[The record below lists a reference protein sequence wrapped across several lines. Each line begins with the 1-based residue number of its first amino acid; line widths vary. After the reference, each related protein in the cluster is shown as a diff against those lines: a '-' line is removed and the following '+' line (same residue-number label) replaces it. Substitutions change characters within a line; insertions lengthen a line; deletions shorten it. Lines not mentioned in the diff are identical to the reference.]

1 VPGAAPLWQILCP
14 IGETLVIV
22 LWVQVE
28 PAVKSGYA
36 SQANEMLRALLR
48 GVRSE
53 ENLMFWVMDEEPKEE
68 TPKPTPAPFSTVLQ
82 NLFKS
87 RTITIFG
94 EINQKVAE
102 STVAQLLALAVEN
115 DDPIRIFINSP
126 GGHVESGDSIHDMIR
141 FIKPEVK
148 VIGTGWVAS
157 AGAHIYLAAKK
168 ENRLCLPNT
177 RFLIHQPLG
186 GAGGK
191 ATDIAI
197 EAKEIIKMRRRIN
210 EVIARETGQPLERV
224 EKDTDRNYWMSAEEA
239 KEYGIVSRIIENS
252 DGVEG

>member
-1 VPGAAPLWQILCP
+1 
-14 IGETLVIV
+14 
-22 LWVQVE
+22 
-28 PAVKSGYA
+28 
-36 SQANEMLRALLR
+36 
-48 GVRSE
+48 
-53 ENLMFWVMDEEPKEE
+53 MFWVMDEEPKEE

-102 STVAQLLALAVEN
+102 STVAQLLALSVEN

-157 AGAHIYLAAKK
+157 AGAHIYLGAKK
-168 ENRLCLPNT
+168 ENRLCMPNT

-186 GAGGK
+186 GAGGR

-210 EVIARETGQPLERV
+210 EIIARETGQPLERV

-239 KEYGIVSRIIENS
+239 KEYGLVSRIIETS
-252 DGVEG
+252 DAVEG

>member
-1 VPGAAPLWQILCP
+1 
-14 IGETLVIV
+14 
-22 LWVQVE
+22 
-28 PAVKSGYA
+28 
-36 SQANEMLRALLR
+36 
-48 GVRSE
+48 
-53 ENLMFWVMDEEPKEE
+53 MFWVMDEEPKEE

-102 STVAQLLALAVEN
+102 STVAQLLALSVEN

-157 AGAHIYLAAKK
+157 AGAHIYPGAKK
-168 ENRLCLPNT
+168 ENRLCMPNT

-186 GAGGK
+186 GAGGR

-210 EVIARETGQPLERV
+210 EIIARETGQPLERV

-239 KEYGIVSRIIENS
+239 KEYGLVSRIIETS
-252 DGVEG
+252 DAVEG

>member
-1 VPGAAPLWQILCP
+1 
-14 IGETLVIV
+14 
-22 LWVQVE
+22 
-28 PAVKSGYA
+28 
-36 SQANEMLRALLR
+36 
-48 GVRSE
+48 
-53 ENLMFWVMDEEPKEE
+53 MFWVMDEEPKEE

-141 FIKPEVK
+141 FIKPQVK

-239 KEYGIVSRIIENS
+239 KEYGLVSRIIETS
-252 DGVEG
+252 DAVEG

>member
-1 VPGAAPLWQILCP
+1 VPGAARRWP
-14 IGETLVIV
+14 ICSPIPATLVIV

-141 FIKPEVK
+141 FIKPQVK

-210 EVIARETGQPLERV
+210 EVISRETGQPLERV

-239 KEYGIVSRIIENS
+239 KEYGLVSRIIETS
-252 DGVEG
+252 DAVEG

>member
-1 VPGAAPLWQILCP
+1 
-14 IGETLVIV
+14 
-22 LWVQVE
+22 
-28 PAVKSGYA
+28 
-36 SQANEMLRALLR
+36 
-48 GVRSE
+48 
-53 ENLMFWVMDEEPKEE
+53 MFWVMDEEPKEE

-102 STVAQLLALAVEN
+102 NTVAQLLALAVEN

-141 FIKPEVK
+141 FIKPQVK

-239 KEYGIVSRIIENS
+239 KEYGLVSRIIETS
-252 DGVEG
+252 DAVEG

>member
-1 VPGAAPLWQILCP
+1 
-14 IGETLVIV
+14 
-22 LWVQVE
+22 
-28 PAVKSGYA
+28 
-36 SQANEMLRALLR
+36 
-48 GVRSE
+48 
-53 ENLMFWVMDEEPKEE
+53 MFWVMDEEPKEE

-102 STVAQLLALAVEN
+102 STVAQLLALSVEN

-157 AGAHIYLAAKK
+157 AGAHIYLGAKK
-168 ENRLCLPNT
+168 ANRLCMPNT

-186 GAGGK
+186 GAGGR

-210 EVIARETGQPLERV
+210 EIIARETGQPLERV

-239 KEYGIVSRIIENS
+239 KEYGLVSRIIETS
-252 DGVEG
+252 DGIDG

>member
-1 VPGAAPLWQILCP
+1 
-14 IGETLVIV
+14 
-22 LWVQVE
+22 
-28 PAVKSGYA
+28 
-36 SQANEMLRALLR
+36 
-48 GVRSE
+48 
-53 ENLMFWVMDEEPKEE
+53 MFWVMDEEPKEE

-141 FIKPEVK
+141 FIKPQVK

-210 EVIARETGQPLERV
+210 EVISRETGQPLERV

-239 KEYGIVSRIIENS
+239 KEYGLVSRIIENS

>member
-1 VPGAAPLWQILCP
+1 
-14 IGETLVIV
+14 
-22 LWVQVE
+22 
-28 PAVKSGYA
+28 
-36 SQANEMLRALLR
+36 
-48 GVRSE
+48 
-53 ENLMFWVMDEEPKEE
+53 MFWVMDEEPKEE

-102 STVAQLLALAVEN
+102 STVAQLLALSVEN

-141 FIKPEVK
+141 FIKPQVK

-157 AGAHIYLAAKK
+157 AGAHIYLAAKR

-186 GAGGK
+186 GAGGR

-210 EVIARETGQPLERV
+210 EIIARETGQPLERV

-239 KEYGIVSRIIENS
+239 KDYGIVSRIVQGAREI
-252 DGVEG
+252 D

>member
-1 VPGAAPLWQILCP
+1 
-14 IGETLVIV
+14 
-22 LWVQVE
+22 
-28 PAVKSGYA
+28 
-36 SQANEMLRALLR
+36 
-48 GVRSE
+48 
-53 ENLMFWVMDEEPKEE
+53 MFWVMDEEPKEE

-102 STVAQLLALAVEN
+102 STVAQLLALSVEN

-141 FIKPEVK
+141 FIKPQVK

-186 GAGGK
+186 GAGGR

-210 EVIARETGQPLERV
+210 EIIARETGQPLERV

-239 KEYGIVSRIIENS
+239 KDYGLVSRIIETS
-252 DGVEG
+252 DGIEG

>member
-1 VPGAAPLWQILCP
+1 
-14 IGETLVIV
+14 
-22 LWVQVE
+22 
-28 PAVKSGYA
+28 
-36 SQANEMLRALLR
+36 
-48 GVRSE
+48 
-53 ENLMFWVMDEEPKEE
+53 MFWVMDEEPKEE

-102 STVAQLLALAVEN
+102 STVAQLLALSVEN

-141 FIKPEVK
+141 FIKPQVK

-157 AGAHIYLAAKK
+157 AGAHIYLAAKR

-186 GAGGK
+186 GAGGR

-210 EVIARETGQPLERV
+210 EIIARETGQPLERV

-239 KEYGIVSRIIENS
+239 KDYGLVSRIIDNS
-252 DGVEG
+252 DGIDG

>member
-1 VPGAAPLWQILCP
+1 
-14 IGETLVIV
+14 
-22 LWVQVE
+22 
-28 PAVKSGYA
+28 
-36 SQANEMLRALLR
+36 
-48 GVRSE
+48 
-53 ENLMFWVMDEEPKEE
+53 MFWVMDEEPKEE

-102 STVAQLLALAVEN
+102 STVAQLLALSVEN

-157 AGAHIYLAAKK
+157 AGAHIYLGAKK
-168 ENRLCLPNT
+168 ENRLCMPNT

-186 GAGGK
+186 GAGGR

-210 EVIARETGQPLERV
+210 EIIARETGQPLERV

-239 KEYGIVSRIIENS
+239 KEYGLVSRIIETS
-252 DGVEG
+252 DGIEG

>member
-1 VPGAAPLWQILCP
+1 
-14 IGETLVIV
+14 
-22 LWVQVE
+22 
-28 PAVKSGYA
+28 
-36 SQANEMLRALLR
+36 MLRALLR

-102 STVAQLLALAVEN
+102 STVAQLLALSVEN

-157 AGAHIYLAAKK
+157 AGAHIYLGAKK
-168 ENRLCLPNT
+168 ANRLCMPNT

-186 GAGGK
+186 GAGGR

-210 EVIARETGQPLERV
+210 EIIARETGQPLERV

-239 KEYGIVSRIIENS
+239 KEYGLVSRIIENS
-252 DGVEG
+252 DGIDG

>member
-1 VPGAAPLWQILCP
+1 
-14 IGETLVIV
+14 
-22 LWVQVE
+22 
-28 PAVKSGYA
+28 
-36 SQANEMLRALLR
+36 
-48 GVRSE
+48 
-53 ENLMFWVMDEEPKEE
+53 MFWVMDEEPKEE

-102 STVAQLLALAVEN
+102 STVAQLLALSVEN

-141 FIKPEVK
+141 FIKPQVK

-186 GAGGK
+186 GAGGR

-210 EVIARETGQPLERV
+210 EIIARETGQPLERV

-239 KEYGIVSRIIENS
+239 KDYGLVSRIIDNS
-252 DGVEG
+252 DGIEG

>member
-1 VPGAAPLWQILCP
+1 
-14 IGETLVIV
+14 
-22 LWVQVE
+22 
-28 PAVKSGYA
+28 
-36 SQANEMLRALLR
+36 MLRALLR

-102 STVAQLLALAVEN
+102 STVAQLLALSVEN

-186 GAGGK
+186 GAGGR

-210 EVIARETGQPLERV
+210 EIIARETGQPLERV

-239 KEYGIVSRIIENS
+239 KEYGLVSRIIENS
-252 DGVEG
+252 DGIDG

>member
-1 VPGAAPLWQILCP
+1 
-14 IGETLVIV
+14 
-22 LWVQVE
+22 
-28 PAVKSGYA
+28 
-36 SQANEMLRALLR
+36 MLRALLR

-102 STVAQLLALAVEN
+102 STVAQLLALSVEN

-157 AGAHIYLAAKK
+157 AGAHIYLGAKK
-168 ENRLCLPNT
+168 ENRLCMPNT

-186 GAGGK
+186 GAGGR

-210 EVIARETGQPLERV
+210 EIIARETGQPLERV

-239 KEYGIVSRIIENS
+239 KEYGLVSRIIETS
-252 DGVEG
+252 DGIDG

>member
-1 VPGAAPLWQILCP
+1 
-14 IGETLVIV
+14 
-22 LWVQVE
+22 
-28 PAVKSGYA
+28 
-36 SQANEMLRALLR
+36 
-48 GVRSE
+48 
-53 ENLMFWVMDEEPKEE
+53 MFWVMDEEPKEE

-141 FIKPEVK
+141 FIKPQVK

-157 AGAHIYLAAKK
+157 AGAHIYLGAKK

-239 KEYGIVSRIIENS
+239 KEYGLVSRIIETS
-252 DGVEG
+252 DGIEG

>member
-1 VPGAAPLWQILCP
+1 
-14 IGETLVIV
+14 
-22 LWVQVE
+22 
-28 PAVKSGYA
+28 
-36 SQANEMLRALLR
+36 
-48 GVRSE
+48 
-53 ENLMFWVMDEEPKEE
+53 MFWVMDEEPKEE

-102 STVAQLLALAVEN
+102 STVAQLLALSVEN

-157 AGAHIYLAAKK
+157 AGAHIYLGAKK
-168 ENRLCLPNT
+168 ENRLCMPNT

-186 GAGGK
+186 GAGGR

-210 EVIARETGQPLERV
+210 EIIARETGQPLERV

-239 KEYGIVSRIIENS
+239 KDYGLVSRIIENS
-252 DGVEG
+252 DGIEG